1 MMSGQK
7 AFRGAVFHCLA
18 DPGERDD
25 AAAAECF
32 DDGLLVIANGR
43 VEALGPAETLLAGLP
58 SGTEVVDYRNRIIVP
73 GLIDTHVHF
82 AQLDIIASHG
92 AQLLDWLESYAYPA
106 EAACADAVHA
116 RALAEA
122 FLDELLRNG
131 TTTALVFATVHPH
144 SVEAIFEAAAARN
157 MRLIAGKVLMDRL
170 CRPDLADD
178 AESGYA
184 ESRRLIEKW
193 HGRDRLGYAITPRFA
208 LTSSERQLQLAGK
221 LAAEFPDVWVH
232 THLAENRDEIAAI
245 ADLFPDNEGYLDVYA
260 SHGLLRRRSVFAHCV
275 HLETAD
281 AQRLGRGGGAV
292 AFCPSSNL
300 FLGSGLF
307 DLRAMAAAGVRT
319 GLATDVGAG
328 TSLSLLRTMGEAYKV
343 LQLQGQVLPVTR
355 AFYLATLGAARAL
368 DLDDRIGNFVPGK
381 EADFTVLDP
390 GASALMSRR
399 ARASA
404 SIGELL
410 FAMMFLG
417 DERHVAATYV
427 QGVAADV

>member
-1 MMSGQK
+1 MTVRK

-18 DPGERDD
+18 DPGEHGDP
-25 AAAAECF
+25 AAAECF
-32 DDGLLVIANGR
+32 DDGLLLVANGR
-43 VEALGPAETLLAGLP
+43 IEALGTAESQLAELPA
-58 SGTEVVDYRNRIIVP
+58 GTEVVDCRGRIIVP

-106 EAACADAVHA
+106 EAACADTAHA
-116 RALAEA
+116 RAVAEA
-122 FLDELLRNG
+122 FLDELLSNG

-144 SVEAIFEAAAARN
+144 SAEALFEAARARN
-157 MRLIAGKVLMDRL
+157 MRLITGKVLMDRL
-170 CRPDLADD
+170 CPEDLADD

-221 LAAEFPDVWVH
+221 LAAEYPDVWVH
-232 THLAENRDEIAAI
+232 THLAENREEIAAI
-245 ADLFPDNEGYLDVYA
+245 ADLFPDSRGYLDVYA

-275 HLETAD
+275 HLEAAE
-281 AQRLGRGGGAV
+281 AQRLGREGGAV
-292 AFCPSSNL
+292 AFCPTSNL
-300 FLGSGLF
+300 FLGSGLL
-307 DLRAMAAAGVRT
+307 DLRAIAAAGVRT

-343 LQLQGQVLPVTR
+343 LQLQGQVLPVSR

-368 DLDDRIGNFVPGK
+368 DLDSCIGNFVPGK

-399 ARASA
+399 AGTNV
-404 SIGELL
+404 SIEELL

-417 DERHVAATYV
+417 DERHVEATYV

>member
-1 MMSGQK
+1 MTTRR
-7 AFRGAVFHCLA
+7 AFRGSFFHCLD
-18 DPGERDD
+18 DPGEQD
-25 AAAAECF
+25 AKSSAEALEDGILVVEDGRIAAFGPAAET
-32 DDGLLVIANGR
+32 IAGI
-43 VEALGPAETLLAGLP
+43 PQ
-58 SGTEVVDYRNRIIVP
+58 GTDVVDLRGRIIVP
-73 GLIDTHVHF
+73 GFIDTHVHF

-106 EAACADAVHA
+106 EAACADAGYA